1 MVSEILAALQMSFFF
16 VTAPAIVLLLQLERD
31 VMSRS
36 DEHCKV
42 GSPWSCDKHHISM
55 IFEDRTRQEVLVDIL
70 TVLGA
75 LVF

>member
-1 MVSEILAALQMSFFF
+1 MTLWAG
-16 VTAPAIVLLLQLERD
+16 PG
-31 VMSRS
+31 

-42 GSPWSCDKHHISM
+42 GSPWSGDEHHVSM
-55 IFEDRTRQEVLVDIL
+55 IFEDRTRQEEVLVDIL